1 MFSGR
6 DFLLCS
12 SLVDKYLEN
21 FLERL
26 ERAYFTYTQRD
37 LFRRIMVQTCSF
49 SPLLDEG
56 EKGCKLMT
64 SQKKR
69 GLFPRSD
76 IIHFTPKKGG
86 QFVPSKVK
94 TNVTQAKEKGPSISS
109 GPLQCCCHTKTD
121 MCTKNAMGI
130 IIFLG
135 PFSRE
140 FSKALEWNAWNFICY
155 ATITRASSYNHQP
168 ETCLLHCT
176 LTVPLLH

>member
-1 MFSGR
+1 MITIDFRLYQKIVCQLAKKGKKPMFSGR

-26 ERAYFTYTQRD
+26 ERAYFTYTERD

-64 SQKKR
+64 SRKKR

-94 TNVTQAKEKGPSISS
+94 TNVTQAKEKAQAFLQVHCNAAAILRQTCVRKMQWVSLFFWGPSAENSVK
-109 GPLQCCCHTKTD
+109 H
-121 MCTKNAMGI
+121 
-130 IIFLG
+130 
-135 PFSRE
+135 
-140 FSKALEWNAWNFICY
+140 
-155 ATITRASSYNHQP
+155 
-168 ETCLLHCT
+168 
-176 LTVPLLH
+176 